1 MMNLKYILVLILT
14 VLSPFCRS
22 QTLSDAAIS
31 IIDPSIE
38 YDGAY
43 KTISYP
49 GGDVQPNTGVCTDV
63 VIRSLRKIGI
73 DLQKEI
79 HEDMSQNFNLYPNNW
94 GLSKPDKN
102 IDHRRVYNQM
112 KYFERKGFSVPISNK
127 SEEYLPGDIVAW
139 DLGGGLTHIGIVID
153 RISNYSDRYLIVHN
167 IGSGQKAE
175 DILFDFEIIG
185 HYRIIE

>member
-1 MMNLKYILVLILT
+1 M
-14 VLSPFCRS
+14 
-22 QTLSDAAIS
+22 
-31 IIDPSIE
+31 
-38 YDGAY
+38 
-43 KTISYP
+43 
-49 GGDVQPNTGVCTDV
+49 
-63 VIRSLRKIGI
+63 
-73 DLQKEI
+73 
-79 HEDMSQNFNLYPNNW
+79 YPNNW
-94 GLSKPDKN
+94 GLYKPDKN